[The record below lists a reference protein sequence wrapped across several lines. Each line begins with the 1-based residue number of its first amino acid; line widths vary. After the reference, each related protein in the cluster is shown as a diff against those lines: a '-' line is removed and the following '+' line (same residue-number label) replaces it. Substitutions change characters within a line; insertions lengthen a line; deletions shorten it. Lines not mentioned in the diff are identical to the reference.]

1 MNILY
6 IHQYFQVNS
15 GGTRSFEISKYLVE
29 EGNDVTIL
37 TGTQVDEDRVSG
49 INVIST
55 HTDYKQ
61 SYSFMQRIYA
71 FLHFMIKSIL
81 LGSKQKKTDI
91 IFATSTPLTIGIT
104 AFIVSK
110 ILKKKYIFEVRDVW
124 PDVPIQLGFIK
135 NKWLIK
141 LLRKLE
147 LFIYKHA
154 AHIIVLSVGM
164 KENLMQKGIAP
175 EKVSVITNLANN
187 RLIDS
192 ISVNEKKIIEKYPFL
207 KNKFIC
213 IHAGTMGLVNG
224 LEHTINVAN
233 IQKDNDVVYL
243 LIGEGKEKTKLKEM
257 KNFYQ
262 LDNVYI
268 LDAMSKREVLELIKF
283 SDVGM
288 MSVSDYPILQDN
300 SANKFFDYLAAGKP
314 IILNYLGWQNE
325 VLRRHNAGKGFSYKQ
340 KEEYHSYLIELKEN
354 KSLYDETR
362 KNSKRVGEVYYDSVK
377 LSKELSSILNKV
389 YLGDGNEKII

>member
-6 IHQYFQVNS
+6 MHQYFQVNS
-15 GGTRSFEISKYLVE
+15 GGTRSFEFSKYLVE

-37 TGTQVDEDRVSG
+37 TGTQVDEDEVSG

-55 HTDYKQ
+55 HTEYKQ
-61 SYSFMQRIYA
+61 SYSFVRRIYA

-104 AFIVSK
+104 AFIVSR
-110 ILKKKYIFEVRDVW
+110 ILRKKYIFEVRDVW
-124 PDVPIQLGFIK
+124 PDIPIQLGFIK
-135 NKWLIK
+135 NKLVIK

-154 AHIIVLSVGM
+154 THIIVLSVGM
-164 KENLMQKGIAP
+164 KENLIYKGIDP
-175 EKVSVITNLANN
+175 EKISVITNLANN
-187 RLIDS
+187 RLVES
-192 ISVNEKKIIEKYPFL
+192 ISVNEKKIVEKYPFL
-207 KNKFIC
+207 KDKFIC
-213 IHAGTMGLVNG
+213 IHAGTMGFVNG
-224 LEHTINVAN
+224 LEHIINIAN
-233 IQKDNDVVYL
+233 IEKDNDVVYL
-243 LIGEGKEKTKLKEM
+243 LIGEGKEKEKLKEM
-257 KNFYQ
+257 KDFYQ
-262 LDNVYI
+262 LNNVYF
-268 LDAMSKREVLELIKF
+268 LDTMSKVEVLELIKF

-288 MSVSDYPILQDN
+288 MSVSDYSILQDN

-325 VLRRHNAGKGFSYKQ
+325 VLREHNAGKGFSYKQ
-340 KEEYHSYLIELKEN
+340 KEEYYSYLIELKEN

-362 KNSKRVGEVYYDSVK
+362 KNSKRIGEVYYNSVK

-389 YLGDGNEKII
+389 YSGDGNEKVI